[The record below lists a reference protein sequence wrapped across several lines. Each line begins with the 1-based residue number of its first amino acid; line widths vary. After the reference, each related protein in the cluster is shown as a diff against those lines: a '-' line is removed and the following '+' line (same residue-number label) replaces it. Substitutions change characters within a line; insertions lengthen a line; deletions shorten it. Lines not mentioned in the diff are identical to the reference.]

1 MFVGLEVGLTP
12 HHIGRRRRRLGLQ
25 VGTIRRGQRLAGQLQ
40 VLLDVGAVRVQGE
53 GDYVLVDPRTWF
65 TFDRC
70 LDPLVDPLH
79 RLAAGNTLVLVQ
91 GGQCLEATGVLV
103 GRVGRFGVVDLELLV
118 SLLRVDVL
126 MPQHR
131 APEDRLVDLFPAG
144 IAVEVQLE
152 HEPRPDRAAI
162 AKDSRLILENPLGQG
177 V

>member
-1 MFVGLEVGLTP
+1 MGWL
-12 HHIGRRRRRLGLQ
+12 
-25 VGTIRRGQRLAGQLQ
+25 
-40 VLLDVGAVRVQGE
+40 
-53 GDYVLVDPRTWF
+53 
-65 TFDRC
+65 
-70 LDPLVDPLH
+70 
-79 RLAAGNTLVLVQ
+79 
-91 GGQCLEATGVLV
+91 
-103 GRVGRFGVVDLELLV
+103 GVVDLELLV